1 MKYTLRQLE
10 VFLAT
15 ARNENLSRA
24 ARELAMSQS
33 AASDALRELENQFDI
48 RLFDRIGKRLQL
60 NDFGRALQPRAEEL
74 LERARE
80 LETVLGHHE
89 EIGLIKVGATLSI
102 GNFLAITLIAQYR
115 QRYPNGQVQ
124 LEVDNTEAITHRVA
138 HFELDVGMIEGEIH
152 RPELEVT
159 RWLDDELVV
168 FSAPSHPLARQKQV
182 SDADLLA
189 SGWLLR
195 EQGSGTRQA
204 FDRAM
209 HDLLPDLDIVLELEH
224 SEGIKRAVAAGM
236 GLGCM
241 SRITVAD
248 ALAQGQFVELSVP
261 QRDFSRSLYLIRH
274 RQKYLSAGIQHWLA
288 LCQSAALP
296 EWIADAGESPD
307 GHPPAHPDPE

>member
-24 ARELAMSQS
+24 ARDLAMSQS
-33 AASDALRELENQFDI
+33 AASDSLKELENQFDI

-80 LETVLGHHE
+80 LETVLGRHE

-102 GNFLAITLIAQYR
+102 GNYLAIALIAQYR
-115 QRYPNGQVQ
+115 QRYPSSQVQ

-168 FSAPSHPLARQKQV
+168 FCAPSHPLARQEAI
-182 SDADLLA
+182 SDADLA
-189 SGWLLR
+189 ANGWLLR

-209 HDLLPDLDIVLELEH
+209 HDLLPGLDIVLELEH
-224 SEGIKRAVAAGM
+224 SEGIKRAVEAGM
-236 GLGCM
+236 GLGCL

-248 ALAQGQFVELSVP
+248 ALEQGRFVELPVP

-274 RQKYLSAGIQHWLA
+274 RQKYISAGIQHWLE
-288 LCQSAALP
+288 LCQSAAVREEMGGSTHP
-296 EWIADAGESPD
+296 TAG
-307 GHPPAHPDPE
+307 